1 MLFNGAKP
9 QSPLSSRN
17 QTKQALRTQC
27 CKMGHSP
34 KPHILHELVERKNME
49 HINQQ
54 LQKIITLT
62 PYHLGELIET
72 IDRVETELHNDEVHK
87 NMTQHQDIIKHLEQI
102 KAQANIIRRARNT
115 YGTNDLVAVMRL
127 EIAQNQLQKLL

>member
-1 MLFNGAKP
+1 MK
-9 QSPLSSRN
+9 
-17 QTKQALRTQC
+17 
-27 CKMGHSP
+27 
-34 KPHILHELVERKNME
+34 E
-49 HINQQ
+49 INQQ

-72 IDRVETELHNDEVHK
+72 VELVETELRGDKAYK
-87 NMTQHQDIIKHLEQI
+87 NMTQRQDIIKHLEQI
-102 KAQANIIRRARNT
+102 KAQANIIRRARNN

>member
-1 MLFNGAKP
+1 MG
-9 QSPLSSRN
+9 QSPNPLSHHEIKLNRHCVRN
-17 QTKQALRTQC
+17 AV
-27 CKMGHSP
+27 KMGHSP

-72 IDRVETELHNDEVHK
+72 IEQIEAEMRNNEAHK

-102 KAQANIIRRARNT
+102 KAQANICK
-115 YGTNDLVAVMRL
+115 
-127 EIAQNQLQKLL
+127 Q

>member
-1 MLFNGAKP
+1 MN
-9 QSPLSSRN
+9 S
-17 QTKQALRTQC
+17 
-27 CKMGHSP
+27 
-34 KPHILHELVERKNME
+34 
-49 HINQQ
+49 INQQ

-72 IDRVETELHNDEVHK
+72 VEQVETELYGAEAHK

-102 KAQANIIRRARNT
+102 KAQANIIRRARSN
-115 YGTNDLVAVMRL
+115 YGTTDLVAVMRL

>member
-1 MLFNGAKP
+1 
-9 QSPLSSRN
+9 
-17 QTKQALRTQC
+17 
-27 CKMGHSP
+27 
-34 KPHILHELVERKNME
+34 ME
-49 HINQQ
+49 KIKQQ

-72 IDRVETELHNDEVHK
+72 IEQIEAEMRNNEAHK

-102 KAQANIIRRARNT
+102 KAQANIIRRARSN
-115 YGTNDLVAVMRL
+115 YGTTDLVAVMRL